1 MLVLFHGFGI
11 KQNNYTFL
19 DEKNDLLINKRFQ
32 CKTYCI
38 VCPNAI
44 KKSLGEN
51 NARNSVMKKKKR
63 KL

>member
-1 MLVLFHGFGI
+1 MLVLFHVFGI
-11 KQNNYTFL
+11 EKNNYTFL
-19 DEKNDLLINKRFQ
+19 DEKMIVINKRFK